1 MSNCIKPTVIIPVL
15 NNAQGL
21 ARCIEA
27 IRRGGIAF
35 ELIVVDNGSC
45 DETLAVAR
53 RYADLV
59 LECPGLTI
67 GGMRNQGVK
76 FASGSVLV
84 FTDSDQE
91 PSENWLES
99 GLRSL
104 SSDPSAGLV
113 GARVHAPSGSHWVA
127 KTWDLHRRHSDIN
140 GEIEWLEAGN
150 LFARR
155 EAFERVGG
163 FRSDLIASED
173 VDLSFRIRRAGY
185 RVVCDPRIVN
195 YHHGDPQTLGE
206 FFLKERWRGS
216 SGWKAWRTQ
225 GYPPEGLPSL
235 LWPIWVLAGFPVL
248 VGLGLL
254 LNARWLMSPVWVILV
269 VGFLVWL
276 APAVIRAV
284 RTCPTESRS
293 MLEVAKLM
301 VLYFVYGLARL
312 ASVTLG
318 GTGPKLS

>member
-1 MSNCIKPTVIIPVL
+1 
-15 NNAQGL
+15 
-21 ARCIEA
+21 
-27 IRRGGIAF
+27 
-35 ELIVVDNGSC
+35 LIVVDNGSC

-53 RYADLV
+53 RYSDRV

-67 GGMRNQGVK
+67 GGMRNEGVK

-91 PSENWLES
+91 PSENWLEC

-104 SSDPSAGLV
+104 SSDASAGLV
-113 GARVHAPSGSHWVA
+113 GARYHAPSGSNWVA
-127 KTWDLHRRHSDIN
+127 KTWDLQRRHSDIS

-195 YHHGDPQTLGE
+195 YHHGDPQTLVE

-225 GYPPEGLPSL
+225 GYPLRGLPSL

-269 VGFLVWL
+269 VSFLIWL

-284 RTCPTESRS
+284 RTCPKESRS

-312 ASVTLG
+312 ASVTNVV
-318 GTGPKLS
+318 SRFDR